1 MPTYAVSS
9 RRGVIN
15 PQQRGDVAKL
25 LTTLHSEIALAPRY
39 FVQVLFHDLDEG
51 ALFLAGQ
58 EAREGH
64 VWIHA
69 DIRSGRTP
77 EQKTQLLEEITAQ
90 TAALL
95 QLTPEHVWVYINEIP
110 GEHMTEYG
118 KLLPEPGGE
127 ERWFASLP
135 QELQDKLKKLK

>member
-1 MPTYAVSS
+1 MISM
-9 RRGVIN
+9 
-15 PQQRGDVAKL
+15 K
-25 LTTLHSEIALAPRY
+25 
-39 FVQVLFHDLDEG
+39 

-58 EAREGH
+58 EAHEGH

-69 DIRSGRTP
+69 DIRSGRTS

-127 ERWFASLP
+127 EEWFASLP
-135 QELQDKLKKLK
+135 QELQEKLKELK